1 MGSYVDGA
9 LMGGEKVLLEGHISL
24 WSMFGLILGG
34 AILLPLFGAGL
45 ILWGIAYVRYKSTEL
60 AITNKRVIAKFGFIR
75 RSTVEMNLA
84 KVETLEVH
92 QGIAGRIFN
101 YGSLVISGGGN
112 AQAPIPGISDPLAFR
127 KTFMQ
132 AQDAAVASRQTPA

>member
-9 LMGGEKVLLEGHISL
+9 LMGGEQVLFEGHISL
-24 WSMFGLILGG
+24 WSMFWLLLGG

-45 ILWGIAYVRYKSTEL
+45 VLWGIAYVRYKSTEL
-60 AITNKRVIAKFGFIR
+60 AITNKRLIAKFGFIS

-92 QGIAGRIFN
+92 QGVAGRIFN
-101 YGSLVISGGGN
+101 YGSLVVSGGGS
-112 AQAPIPGISDPLAFR
+112 AQAPILGISDPLAFR
-127 KTFMQ
+127 KIFMQ
-132 AQDAAVASRQTPA
+132 AQDAAVAARQAQA

>member
-1 MGSYVDGA
+1 MGSYVDGS

>member
-24 WSMFGLILGG
+24 WSMFWLIAGG
-34 AILLPLFGAGL
+34 AVLLPLFGAGL
-45 ILWGIAYVRYKSTEL
+45 ILWGVAYVRYKSTEL
-60 AITNKRVIAKFGFIR
+60 AITNRRVIAKFGFIR
-75 RSTVEMNLA
+75 RSTVEMNLT

-132 AQDAAVASRQTPA
+132 AQDAAVTTRQPQS